1 MTIELKPVDISA
13 HYRIEEIHSMVFH
26 FYEEY
31 DINHAISAENINKTI
46 QHLISNP
53 DHGSFI
59 CIYLNDVLAGY
70 TILIHYWSNEYGG
83 TVIFI
88 DELYIKPSFRNQ
100 GLGNQFLKLLESK
113 FPQINTFA
121 LEVSPSNKHALNL
134 YFKNGFIQNKN
145 NTLIKV
151 LS

>member
-1 MTIELKPVDISA
+1 MKIELQSVDISA
-13 HYRIEEIHSMVFH
+13 FLQIEEIHKMVFH

-31 DINHAISAENINKTI
+31 DANRSISAECINKTI
-46 QHLISNP
+46 QHLISHP
-53 DHGSFI
+53 DHGSFR
-59 CIYLNDVLAGY
+59 CIYLNDVLIGY

-83 TVIFI
+83 IILFI

-100 GLGNQFLKLLESK
+100 GLGNQFLKVLELK
-113 FPQINTFA
+113 FPNINTFA
-121 LEVSPSNKHALNL
+121 LEVSPSNKRAMSL
-134 YFKNGFIQNKN
+134 YLKNGFIQNKN

>member
-13 HYRIEEIHSMVFH
+13 YYQIEEIHKMVFH

-31 DINHAISAENINKTI
+31 DSNHSILAENINTTI
-46 QHLISNP
+46 QHLISHP
-53 DHGSFI
+53 DHGSFR
-59 CIYLNDVLAGY
+59 CIYLNDVLIGY
-70 TILIHYWSNEYGG
+70 TILINYWSNEYGG
-83 TVIFI
+83 TIVFI

-100 GLGNQFLKLLESK
+100 GLGGQFLKLLELK
-113 FPQINTFA
+113 FPNINTFA
-121 LEVSPSNKHALNL
+121 LEVSPSNKHALDL
-134 YFKNGFIQNKN
+134 YFKNGFVQNKN

>member
-1 MTIELKPVDISA
+1 MTIELKPVDIST
-13 HYRIEEIHSMVFH
+13 HYQIEEIHKMVFH

-31 DINHAISAENINKTI
+31 DSNHNISTENIDKTI
-46 QHLISNP
+46 QHLISHP
-53 DHGSFI
+53 DHGSFR
-59 CIYLNDVLAGY
+59 CMYLNDVLVGY
-70 TILIHYWSNEYGG
+70 TILINYWSNEYGG
-83 TVIFI
+83 TIVFI

-100 GLGNQFLKLLESK
+100 GLGSQFLKIIESK
-113 FPQINTFA
+113 FPNINTFA

-145 NTLIKV
+145 NTLIKS